1 MTLVPKTKT
10 FLSTLQAIGQKGS
23 NMTHLIIEF
32 ISVILVTMMLLHIIL
47 LITGNEKDSFIEITN
62 FDLFFH
68 RHVFNMITHR
78 PRSQFI
84 LFLTINVA
92 LSSLSILSTNFVLGI
107 LVYYLPF
114 LILKIYNIRQFN

>member
-1 MTLVPKTKT
+1 
-10 FLSTLQAIGQKGS
+10 
-23 NMTHLIIEF
+23 MTHLIIEF
-32 ISVILVTMMLLHIIL
+32 ISVILVTMMLSHIIL

-84 LFLTINVA
+84 LFLTIDVA

-114 LILKIYNIRQFN
+114 LILKIYNSRQFN

>member
-1 MTLVPKTKT
+1 MFPQRT
-10 FLSTLQAIGQKGS
+10 FLSTLQALGQKGS

-32 ISVILVTMMLLHIIL
+32 ISVILVTLMLSHIIL

-68 RHVFNMITHR
+68 RHIANMITHR

-84 LFLTINVA
+84 LFLTIVIILA
-92 LSSLSILSTNFVLGI
+92 SISILSTNFILGI

>member
-1 MTLVPKTKT
+1 MFPQRT
-10 FLSTLQAIGQKGS
+10 FLSTLQALGQKGS

-32 ISVILVTMMLLHIIL
+32 ISVILVTLMLSHIIL

-68 RHVFNMITHR
+68 RHIANMITLR
-78 PRSQFI
+78 PRCQFI
-84 LFLTINVA
+84 LFLTIVIILA
-92 LSSLSILSTNFVLGI
+92 SISILSTNFILGI

>member
-1 MTLVPKTKT
+1 MFPQRT

-62 FDLFFH
+62 FSW
-68 RHVFNMITHR
+68 VSSIK
-78 PRSQFI
+78 
-84 LFLTINVA
+84 LFLHFIPNDCF
-92 LSSLSILSTNFVLGI
+92 SRKFSGKIL
-107 LVYYLPF
+107 Y
-114 LILKIYNIRQFN
+114 K